1 MRESHFSLCSM
12 CSSHHLSR
20 THARATTNHKQFNS
34 INPFP
39 FYFLYITPLFSF
51 YLSSASHSFVKPLVS
66 FSLSKEEP
74 IFLCFCE
81 IEILGTQI
89 QKMMVQRDQDLGL
102 SLSLSYPAENR
113 ATSLHLNLMPSSSSP
128 SPFTIINNN
137 SSWTQAFSSSDRR
150 GEACREETR
159 SFLKGIDVNCLPETA
174 EEEEE
179 GGVSSPNSTISS
191 ISGKRSEREATDD
204 GERASSR
211 GGISDEEDAEN
222 ARKKLRL
229 SKDQSAILEE
239 SFKEHNTLNPKQ
251 KMALAK
257 RLGLRP
263 RQVEVWFQN
272 RRARTKLKQTEVDC
286 EFLKRC
292 CENLTEENRRLQKEV
307 QELRALKLSPQL
319 YMQMTPPT
327 TLTMCPSCERV
338 ALPSA
343 ASVDPRPLPMGSAQP
358 RPIPFNPWPA
368 APRCRPFNA
377 LHSRS

>member
-1 MRESHFSLCSM
+1 
-12 CSSHHLSR
+12 
-20 THARATTNHKQFNS
+20 
-34 INPFP
+34 
-39 FYFLYITPLFSF
+39 
-51 YLSSASHSFVKPLVS
+51 
-66 FSLSKEEP
+66 
-74 IFLCFCE
+74 
-81 IEILGTQI
+81 
-89 QKMMVQRDQDLGL
+89 MMVQKDQELGL
-102 SLSLSYPAENR
+102 SLSLSYPAQKR
-113 ATSLHLNLMPSSSSP
+113 PVVSTATPLHLNLMPSSSSP
-128 SPFTIINNN
+128 SPFTINTNNN
-137 SSWTQAFSSSDRR
+137 CWTQAFTSSDRR
-150 GEACREETR
+150 GEETR

-174 EEEEE
+174 EEAAAEEEE

-191 ISGKRSEREATDD
+191 LSGKRSEREDHD
-204 GERASSR
+204 GFSR
-211 GGISDEEDAEN
+211 GISDEEDAEN

-229 SKDQSAILEE
+229 SKDQSAVLEE
-239 SFKEHNTLNPKQ
+239 SFKEHSTLNPKQ

-343 ASVDPRPLPMGSAQP
+343 ADPVAVAQP

-368 APRCRPFNA
+368 APRCRPFDA
-377 LHSRS
+377 MQSRS